1 MLFLQMRRR
10 VFRSPGMFSQLSTF
24 PPPGSSKSDTI
35 FFNSDADQKQIL
47 LNNENEMLFSGTFSI
62 SKIILDLLIKKLI
75 RKTKKDVLNII
86 ETVIVKEKVV
96 LQIQNRII
104 RIRR

>member
-1 MLFLQMRRR
+1 
-10 VFRSPGMFSQLSTF
+10 
-24 PPPGSSKSDTI
+24 
-35 FFNSDADQKQIL
+35 
-47 LNNENEMLFSGTFSI
+47 MLFSGTFSI